1 MIIVNSVVHI
11 SDKKDHTLSP
21 ADHGSGFN
29 SFKTCKS
36 FLTIV

>member
-1 MIIVNSVVHI
+1 MIIVNSMVHI
-11 SDKKDHTLSP
+11 SDKDHTLSP